1 MAGRCGV
8 DPIPAAGRL
17 GQREGREGAM
27 STWARR
33 RAGARRGHDS
43 AQQGIPGEQRHG
55 KVEVSIG
62 SRGSSK
68 AQRKEGLGKGET
80 AMDGKAPAP
89 HCCVQAI
96 EKGLGAELP
105 AAAVGHQGEDG
116 VVGWGSLRSRRERG
130 WGEKGTSTSMAGGE
144 RKRS

>member
-1 MAGRCGV
+1 
-8 DPIPAAGRL
+8 
-17 GQREGREGAM
+17 M

-62 SRGSSK
+62 SIGSSK
-68 AQRKEGLGKGET
+68 AQRKERLGKGET
-80 AMDGKAPAP
+80 DMDRKAPAP

-96 EKGLGAELP
+96 EKELGAELP
-105 AAAVGHQGEDG
+105 AAVVGHQGGRWRRG
-116 VVGWGSLRSRRERG
+116 VGLPAFQKRERLGRERDIDLHG
-130 WGEKGTSTSMAGGE
+130 WWREEKKLGWLA
-144 RKRS
+144 